1 MVMKRLLD
9 SCILIDHFNAI
20 PQATAYLKAHPNEC
34 AISVITRAEVLIGF
48 DDDNSFQEAE
58 QLLNHFQLIEL
69 DKTITDLTI
78 TLRREQI
85 KKKATKQPN
94 EKVIQWKLPDA
105 IQAAIAIHYNLKFV
119 TRNTKDFD
127 LNQHPFIEIPYT
139 L

>member
-1 MVMKRLLD
+1 MKYTINCVQVL
-9 SCILIDHFNAI
+9 
-20 PQATAYLKAHPNEC
+20 
-34 AISVITRAEVLIGF
+34 TRAEVLIGF

-69 DKTITDLTI
+69 DKTLTDLTI

-105 IQAAIAIHYNLKFV
+105 IQAAIALHYHLKLV

-127 LNQHPFIEIPYT
+127 FT
-139 L
+139 LFNIV